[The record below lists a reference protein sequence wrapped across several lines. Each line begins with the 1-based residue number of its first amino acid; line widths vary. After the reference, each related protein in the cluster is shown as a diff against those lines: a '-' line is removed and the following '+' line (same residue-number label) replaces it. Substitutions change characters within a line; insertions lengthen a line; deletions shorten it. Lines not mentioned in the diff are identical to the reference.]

1 MRDNVVFLGVPHESG
16 VGGWLLHFSLS
27 SLTHPDLL
35 QPRAAILSQL
45 RQSLRNNIILLYH
58 AMHYKCGS
66 KRSTEASSISAEKLD
81 VTTRVLQEL
90 FAPGMK
96 LDAMLK
102 GVENILLQ
110 FPDAEGMGIVCRE
123 NASNRVLYKTSCV
136 ERGDVQASM
145 PATSGIAYTR
155 SASSSSLS
163 SGTHA
168 TALFEKIGSHVIHF
182 LNNSSF
188 NIITSVCCK
197 SPPRT
202 K

>member
-1 MRDNVVFLGVPHESG
+1 MICRVHWYDSSTTSWLCTGELDEPTIDLSEMKKLISRGVVVRDNVVFLGVPYESG
-16 VGGWLLHFSLS
+16 VGGWLLHFSLP

-102 GVENILLQ
+102 
-110 FPDAEGMGIVCRE
+110 
-123 NASNRVLYKTSCV
+123 
-136 ERGDVQASM
+136 
-145 PATSGIAYTR
+145 
-155 SASSSSLS
+155 SS
-163 SGTHA
+163 
-168 TALFEKIGSHVIHF
+168 
-182 LNNSSF
+182 
-188 NIITSVCCK
+188 
-197 SPPRT
+197 
-202 K
+202 